1 MLSKMIT
8 ATMLSVGLG
17 VTASAHSQTD
27 ISNCCELNLACCIQG
42 QTCCTTSTKA
52 DCCLKDLACCEQ
64 KVQCCLAEKT
74 CCERQLSCCE
84 TGGNCCIESP
94 TANSPPQ

>member
-17 VTASAHSQTD
+17 ITASAHSQTD
-27 ISNCCELNLACCIQG
+27 TSNCCQLNLTCCEQGQACCI
-42 QTCCTTSTKA
+42 TSSKA
-52 DCCLKDLACCEQ
+52 DCCLTET
-64 KVQCCLAEKT
+64 T
-74 CCERQLSCCE
+74 CCETKLSCCE